1 MQENQLVG
9 SVNWTGSKVD
19 TVVTSEEKK
28 EVLSDEVKLSYI
40 VGLIDKNVETL
51 RKHKDVYS
59 VYPDTDLGSIIT
71 RIEQN
76 VIQLRKMQYALTE

>member
-1 MQENQLVG
+1 MEIPLVG
-9 SVNWTGSKVD
+9 SVNWTGS
-19 TVVTSEEKK
+19 TAQAVVTSEEK

-40 VGLIDKNVETL
+40 VGLIDQNVETL

-59 VYPDTDLGSIIT
+59 VYQDTDLGSIIT